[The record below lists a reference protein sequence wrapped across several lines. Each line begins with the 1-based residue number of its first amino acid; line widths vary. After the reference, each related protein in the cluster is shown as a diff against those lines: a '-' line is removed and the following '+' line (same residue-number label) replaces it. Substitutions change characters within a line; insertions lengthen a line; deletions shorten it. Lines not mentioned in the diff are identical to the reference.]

1 MIDTVNAKPEGL
13 LDRLQ
18 KLTGADYL
26 SDLRYMDYERIRT
39 YLPEL
44 DVEQYSLSQWLDAAK
59 YLTNTQPELSSAQE
73 AYDYLLHF
81 KK

>member
-1 MIDTVNAKPEGL
+1 MIYTSEGL

-39 YLPEL
+39 YLPEMG
-44 DVEQYSLSQWLDAAK
+44 VEKYPLSQWQDAVK
-59 YLTNTQPELSSAQE
+59 YLTGTEQEAATAQE
-73 AYDYLLHF
+73 LYDYLLHF